1 MREEA
6 PAELAASALKERAAV
21 MFSGNSG
28 APVASGEAAAA
39 KEPTLSLIRD
49 AWTAIESLPAALFDK
64 HAQHRPCGLLD
75 QYEAVAMLIAD
86 VLGEPLLPQG
96 ELSRAVGLKAYK
108 LRGKIATEV
117 GKAKRAATRKGEDP
131 ARAEAGVLG
140 AAVPLPLPSAE
151 ECREARGRDRARERR
166 ERAAARQAA
175 NAPPPPPPSPPMPK
189 GLDEERQ
196 ERWLLDKHRA
206 KRKLATWSN
215 DACTCK
221 EAAKGHAIWC
231 QIYKCY
237 AYEIGCCDPIMFME
251 GRYGPFNLPCE
262 CIREAF
268 DPRWEEYAYGRFPGT
283 WESRGS
289 KRLGSIFGSPGDLTR
304 VKGKLVCECCLRPK
318 FLCYWQPTRFGKHIR
333 PDALRGDLYLEPGW
347 EEETE
352 GGPNGM
358 RVDTDSES
366 VCG

>member
-39 KEPTLSLIRD
+39 KEPTFLLIRD

-108 LRGKIATEV
+108 LRGKIAAEV

-175 NAPPPPPPSPPMPK
+175 NAPPPVF
-189 GLDEERQ
+189 R
-196 ERWLLDKHRA
+196 
-206 KRKLATWSN
+206 
-215 DACTCK
+215 
-221 EAAKGHAIWC
+221 
-231 QIYKCY
+231 
-237 AYEIGCCDPIMFME
+237 
-251 GRYGPFNLPCE
+251 
-262 CIREAF
+262 
-268 DPRWEEYAYGRFPGT
+268 
-283 WESRGS
+283 
-289 KRLGSIFGSPGDLTR
+289 
-304 VKGKLVCECCLRPK
+304 
-318 FLCYWQPTRFGKHIR
+318 
-333 PDALRGDLYLEPGW
+333 
-347 EEETE
+347 
-352 GGPNGM
+352 
-358 RVDTDSES
+358 S
-366 VCG
+366 VCTRRLPHEGVAR